1 MKKLRCVRVF
11 DPNSVPFPSPKI
23 TLPKV
28 EFAKFSYVYENF
40 SIPLDKMEKSG
51 YNGVRYKETY
61 GYDSFKEYLETLT
74 AYEND
79 TQKAQN
85 TMVYDE
91 GELSNSIQQNL
102 GVIWAQEINKRW
114 NPLR

>member
-1 MKKLRCVRVF
+1 MPCFYYIQK
-11 DPNSVPFPSPKI
+11 NSP
-23 TLPKV
+23 TT
-28 EFAKFSYVYENF
+28 
-40 SIPLDKMEKSG
+40 LDKMERSS
-51 YNGVRYKETY
+51 YNVNTYKETY

-85 TMVYDE
+85 TMAYDE

-102 GVIWAQEINKRW
+102 GARN
-114 NPLR
+114 

>member
-102 GVIWAQEINKRW
+102 ALCQMLWYRGNKKVE
-114 NPLR
+114 

>member
-1 MKKLRCVRVF
+1 MKKLVVF
-11 DPNSVPFPSPKI
+11 FMETGTFDSNNYTFS
-23 TLPKV
+23 
-28 EFAKFSYVYENF
+28 KFS
-40 SIPLDKMEKSG
+40 LDKMERSR
-51 YNGVRYKETY
+51 YNGVTYKETY

-102 GVIWAQEINKRW
+102 GVIWAQEIHKR
-114 NPLR
+114 